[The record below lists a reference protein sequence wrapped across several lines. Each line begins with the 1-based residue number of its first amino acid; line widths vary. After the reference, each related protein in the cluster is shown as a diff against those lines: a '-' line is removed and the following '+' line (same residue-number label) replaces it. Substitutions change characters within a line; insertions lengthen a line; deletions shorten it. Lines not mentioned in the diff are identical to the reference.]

1 MTTHP
6 FWGIVQEDWAGL
18 SAEQSTMLPPF
29 EQPIPVF
36 LGEELLEE
44 GEEYDVSAGL
54 LDDYAATFQ
63 AFQAE
68 APRLIAA
75 LRDQAFA
82 RYLEVYAHYYEN
94 PAKSGEPALGLTTAE
109 QHFAYMQ
116 DVTLLRVSSEQV
128 IRFVIEY
135 DLDPEH
141 GLEAKF
147 VGNVLTDLGCIAET

>member
-1 MTTHP
+1 MTTHS

-18 SAEQSTMLPPF
+18 SAEQSITLPPF

-44 GEEYDVSAGL
+44 GEEYDVSTGP

-63 AFQAE
+63 AFRAE

-116 DVTLLRVSSEQV
+116 DVRLLRVSSEQV
-128 IRFVIEY
+128 IRLVIEY

-147 VGNVLTDLGCIAET
+147 VGNVLIDLGCMAET

>member
-1 MTTHP
+1 MTTHS

-18 SAEQSTMLPPF
+18 SAEQATTLPPF

-44 GEEYDVSAGL
+44 GEEYDVSTGL

-63 AFQAE
+63 AFRAD

-94 PAKSGEPALGLTTAE
+94 PAKSGEPALGITTAE

-116 DVTLLRVSSEQV
+116 DVRLLRISSEQV

-147 VGNVLTDLGCIAET
+147 EGNVLTDLGCMAET

>member
-18 SAEQSTMLPPF
+18 SAEQSTTLPPF
-29 EQPIPVF
+29 ERPIPVF

-44 GEEYDVSAGL
+44 DEEYDVSTGQ
-54 LDDYAATFQ
+54 LDGYAATFQ
-63 AFQAE
+63 AFRAE

-75 LRDQAFA
+75 LRDRAFA

-94 PAKSGEPALGLTTAE
+94 PAKSGEPALGITTAE

-147 VGNVLTDLGCIAET
+147 VGNVLTDLGCTAET